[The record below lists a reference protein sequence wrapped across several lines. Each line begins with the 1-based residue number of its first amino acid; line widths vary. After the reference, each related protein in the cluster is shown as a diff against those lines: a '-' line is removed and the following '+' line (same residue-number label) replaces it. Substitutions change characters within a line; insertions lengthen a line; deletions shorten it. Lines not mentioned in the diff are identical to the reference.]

1 MENTITILPDGS
13 LRFIWTDDL
22 AELVTLGPSK
32 IVRASHVEPVGTEW
46 EADMGPSGGPV
57 LSGFTRRQDAINA
70 EILWLK
76 QNSHLYRNVGGVKF
90 AS

>member
-1 MENTITILPDGS
+1 MENTITILPDGT
-13 LRFIWTDDL
+13 LKFIWTDDL
-22 AELVTLGPSK
+22 ADLLTEGHAE

-70 EILWLK
+70 EVHWIK
-76 QNSHLYRNVGGVKF
+76 QNRGL
-90 AS
+90 